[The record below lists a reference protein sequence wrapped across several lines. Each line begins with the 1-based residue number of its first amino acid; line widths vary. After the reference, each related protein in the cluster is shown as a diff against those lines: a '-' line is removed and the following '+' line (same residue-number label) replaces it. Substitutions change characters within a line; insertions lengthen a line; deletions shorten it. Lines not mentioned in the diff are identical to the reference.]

1 MKKISNKILYIIA
14 ALAAFLL
21 VISAFASERPIGFPD
36 VPVSSCYYDAVT
48 YFAGKGVVSGQ
59 EDGQFHPDDILT
71 SDEWSGI
78 LDSVY
83 PSFPRPSSTPSPISS
98 ASVYQS
104 IWAMSGEKTYAVKEY
119 GFDSDL
125 DAGTTAM
132 VVTGLIHKDD
142 VRHPTVTRGEALRLL
157 YEVVV
162 KKSVAVP
169 SSLADC
175 FSISIA
181 EDCDADSEQLVRSI
195 LAKFPNNQLALML
208 AYKYSVS
215 VLSKLPED
223 SAGHTERLGYV
234 DEGQHIIYLK
244 ESGISQALAHEV
256 GHVIEACNVSY
267 SKTWELNKMEGSAAV
282 SLMGKYAGKNANE
295 FIAES
300 TRYFIENAGNET
312 AMTTMQ
318 KSMPK
323 TYEHLTSV
331 MNADP
336 ILNESQFLTLVYGD

>member
-36 VPVSSCYYDAVT
+36 VPASSCYYDAVT

-78 LDSVY
+78 LDSIH

-181 EDCDADSEQLVRSI
+181 EDCDAD
-195 LAKFPNNQLALML
+195 
-208 AYKYSVS
+208 
-215 VLSKLPED
+215 
-223 SAGHTERLGYV
+223 
-234 DEGQHIIYLK
+234 
-244 ESGISQALAHEV
+244 
-256 GHVIEACNVSY
+256 
-267 SKTWELNKMEGSAAV
+267 W
-282 SLMGKYAGKNANE
+282 
-295 FIAES
+295 
-300 TRYFIENAGNET
+300 
-312 AMTTMQ
+312 
-318 KSMPK
+318 
-323 TYEHLTSV
+323 
-331 MNADP
+331 
-336 ILNESQFLTLVYGD
+336 